1 MEWFGLSV
9 KETSKLLLML
19 IIAFIVW
26 GFVGLFLI
34 GLMQFVSMQGWA
46 TDSVHKHGIAEMQ
59 ASRLGGAVCILG
71 GFLVVIMLKLN
82 GADESGGSGPFGIRR
97 FVVLA
102 IIGSMA
108 LGLVEDIRNDSLS
121 PRIRLGILAILFG
134 FILWQWP
141 ALIPSSIGAPILD
154 SLLSI
159 PALAFLLCLVF
170 CVGFLNA
177 INMADGANGLV
188 PSILL
193 AAYIIFYKEYG
204 GVGLLSAV
212 TILSAF
218 WIFNVVSGRLFLG
231 DAGAYAF
238 GASLLVSSLTSYAN
252 GIMSLSFLAALLCYP
267 CLDFL
272 FSILRRLVNG
282 RPIMKPDNDHLHNR
296 IHFQYRKFIKSK
308 NMANSAAG
316 LTVAGASSGLVLWG
330 YLAAWWPI
338 NSGQWIVIFAA
349 QSVAYGLA
357 YYLTSSSSLAIGAAN
372 QSSDA

>member
-19 IIAFIVW
+19 IVAFMVW
-26 GFVGLFLI
+26 GVVGLFLI

-46 TDSVHKHGIAEMQ
+46 KDSVHKHGIAEMQ

-71 GFLVVIMLKLN
+71 GFLVVITLKLN

-97 FVVLA
+97 FVVVA
-102 IIGSMA
+102 IMGSMA

-141 ALIPSSIGAPILD
+141 ALVPSSIGAPILD

-193 AAYIIFYKEYG
+193 AAYVILYKEYG

-357 YYLTSSSSLAIGAAN
+357 YYLTSSSSLAIGTAN

>member
-97 FVVLA
+97 FVVVA
-102 IIGSMA
+102 IMGSMV

-141 ALIPSSIGAPILD
+141 ALVPSSIGAPILD

-159 PALAFLLCLVF
+159 PALAFVLCLVF

-177 INMADGANGLV
+177 VNMADGANGLV

-193 AAYIIFYKEYG
+193 AAYIIFYQEYG

-308 NMANSAAG
+308 NIANSAAG

>member
-1 MEWFGLSV
+1 VEWFGLSV

-71 GFLVVIMLKLN
+71 GFLVVITLKLN

-97 FVVLA
+97 FVVVA
-102 IIGSMA
+102 IMGSMV

-141 ALIPSSIGAPILD
+141 ALVPSSIGAPILD

-159 PALAFLLCLVF
+159 PALAFVLCLVF

-177 INMADGANGLV
+177 VNMADGANGLV

-193 AAYIIFYKEYG
+193 AAYIIFYQEYG

-308 NMANSAAG
+308 NIANSAAG
-316 LTVAGASSGLVLWG
+316 LTVAGASSGVVLWG

>member
-19 IIAFIVW
+19 IVAFIVW
-26 GFVGLFLI
+26 GVVGLFLI

-46 TDSVHKHGIAEMQ
+46 KDSVHKHGIAEMQ

-71 GFLVVIMLKLN
+71 GFLVVITLKLN

-141 ALIPSSIGAPILD
+141 GLVPSSIGAPILD

-372 QSSDA
+372 QSSDV

>member
-19 IIAFIVW
+19 IVAFIVW
-26 GFVGLFLI
+26 GVVGLFLI

-46 TDSVHKHGIAEMQ
+46 KDSVHKHGIAEMQ

-71 GFLVVIMLKLN
+71 GFLVVITLKLN

-97 FVVLA
+97 FVVVA
-102 IIGSMA
+102 IMGSMA

-141 ALIPSSIGAPILD
+141 ALVPSSIGAPILD

-193 AAYIIFYKEYG
+193 AAYVILYKEYG

-357 YYLTSSSSLAIGAAN
+357 YYLTSSSSLAIGTAN

>member
-19 IIAFIVW
+19 IIAFMVW
-26 GFVGLFLI
+26 GVLGVFLI

-59 ASRLGGAVCILG
+59 ASRLGGAVCIFG
-71 GFLVVIMLKLN
+71 GILVLIVLMLN
-82 GADESGGSGPFGIRR
+82 GAAGIGEGPLQVHR
-97 FVVLA
+97 FVWVA
-102 IIGSMA
+102 ILGSTV
-108 LGLVEDIRNDSLS
+108 LGLVEDIRNDELS
-121 PRIRLGILAILFG
+121 PRIRLGVMAFLFG

-141 ALIPSSIGAPILD
+141 GLVPSSIGAPILD

-177 INMADGANGLV
+177 VNMADGANGLV
-188 PSILL
+188 SSILL
-193 AAYIIFYKEYG
+193 AAYIIFYQELG
-204 GVGLLSAV
+204 GVGLLAALTVVSV
-212 TILSAF
+212 F
-218 WIFNVVSGRLFLG
+218 WVFNVVSGRLFLG
-231 DAGAYAF
+231 DAGAYGF
-238 GASLLVSSLTSYAN
+238 GASVLVSSLTLYAN
-252 GIMSLSFLAALLCYP
+252 GTASLSFLAALLCYP

-308 NMANSAAG
+308 NIANSAAG

>member
-97 FVVLA
+97 FVVVA
-102 IIGSMA
+102 IMGSMV

-121 PRIRLGILAILFG
+121 PRIRLGILALLFG

-141 ALIPSSIGAPILD
+141 ALVPSSIGAPILD

-159 PALAFLLCLVF
+159 PTLAFVLCLVF

-177 INMADGANGLV
+177 VNMADGANGLV

-193 AAYIIFYKEYG
+193 AAYIIF
-204 GVGLLSAV
+204 
-212 TILSAF
+212 
-218 WIFNVVSGRLFLG
+218 
-231 DAGAYAF
+231 
-238 GASLLVSSLTSYAN
+238 
-252 GIMSLSFLAALLCYP
+252 
-267 CLDFL
+267 
-272 FSILRRLVNG
+272 
-282 RPIMKPDNDHLHNR
+282 
-296 IHFQYRKFIKSK
+296 IKS
-308 NMANSAAG
+308 MEG
-316 LTVAGASSGLVLWG
+316 WG
-330 YLAAWWPI
+330 CCRR
-338 NSGQWIVIFAA
+338 
-349 QSVAYGLA
+349 
-357 YYLTSSSSLAIGAAN
+357 
-372 QSSDA
+372 

>member
-19 IIAFIVW
+19 IVAFIVW
-26 GFVGLFLI
+26 GVVGLFLI

-46 TDSVHKHGIAEMQ
+46 KDSVHKHGIAEMQ

-71 GFLVVIMLKLN
+71 GFLVVITLKLN

-97 FVVLA
+97 FVVVA
-102 IIGSMA
+102 IMGSMA

-141 ALIPSSIGAPILD
+141 ALVPSSIGAPILD

-193 AAYIIFYKEYG
+193 AAYVILYKEYG

-338 NSGQWIVIFAA
+338 NSGQWIVIFTA

-357 YYLTSSSSLAIGAAN
+357 YYLTSSSSLAIGTAN

>member
-19 IIAFIVW
+19 IVAFMVW
-26 GFVGLFLI
+26 GVVGLFLI

-46 TDSVHKHGIAEMQ
+46 KDSVHKHGIAEIQ

-71 GFLVVIMLKLN
+71 GFLVVITLKLN

-97 FVVLA
+97 FVVVA
-102 IIGSMA
+102 IMGSMA

-141 ALIPSSIGAPILD
+141 ALVPSSIGAPILD

-357 YYLTSSSSLAIGAAN
+357 YYLTSSSSLAIGTAN

>member
-19 IIAFIVW
+19 IIAFMVW

-59 ASRLGGAVCILG
+59 ASRLGGAVCILA
-71 GFLVVIMLKLN
+71 GFLVVITLKLN

-97 FVVLA
+97 FVVVA
-102 IIGSMA
+102 IMGSMA

-121 PRIRLGILAILFG
+121 PRIRLVILAILFG
-134 FILWQWP
+134 LILWQWP
-141 ALIPSSIGAPILD
+141 ALVPSSIGAPILD

-159 PALAFLLCLVF
+159 PALAFVLCLVF

-177 INMADGANGLV
+177 VNMADGANGLV

-193 AAYIIFYKEYG
+193 AAYIIFYQEYG
-204 GVGLLSAV
+204 EVGLLSAV

-308 NMANSAAG
+308 NIANSAAG
-316 LTVAGASSGLVLWG
+316 LTVAGASSGVVLWG

>member
-19 IIAFIVW
+19 IIAFMVW
-26 GFVGLFLI
+26 GLLGVFLI

-46 TDSVHKHGIAEMQ
+46 TDSVHKHGIAEIQ
-59 ASRLGGAVCILG
+59 ASRLGGAVCIFG
-71 GFLVVIMLKLN
+71 GILVLIVLTLN
-82 GADESGGSGPFGIRR
+82 GAAGIGEGPLKVYR
-97 FVVLA
+97 FVLVA
-102 IIGSMA
+102 ILGSMA

-121 PRIRLGILAILFG
+121 PRIRLGVMTFLFG

-141 ALIPSSIGAPILD
+141 VLVPSSIGAPILD

-177 INMADGANGLV
+177 VNMADGANGLV
-188 PSILL
+188 SSILL
-193 AAYIIFYKEYG
+193 VAYIIFYQELG
-204 GVGLLSAV
+204 GVGLLAALTVVSV
-212 TILSAF
+212 F
-218 WIFNVVSGRLFLG
+218 WVFNVVSGRLFLG
-231 DAGAYAF
+231 DAGAYGF
-238 GASLLVSSLTSYAN
+238 GASVLVSSLNLYAN
-252 GIMSLSFLAALLCYP
+252 GVASLSFLAALLCYP

-308 NMANSAAG
+308 NIANSAAG

-330 YLAAWWPI
+330 YLADWWPI

-372 QSSDA
+372 QASDA

>member
-97 FVVLA
+97 FVVVA
-102 IIGSMA
+102 IMGSMV

-141 ALIPSSIGAPILD
+141 ALVPSSIGAPILD

-159 PALAFLLCLVF
+159 PALAFVLCLVF

-177 INMADGANGLV
+177 VNMADGANGLV

-193 AAYIIFYKEYG
+193 AAYIIFYQEYG

-272 FSILRRLVNG
+272 FSIVRRLVNG

-308 NMANSAAG
+308 NIANSAAG
-316 LTVAGASSGLVLWG
+316 LTVAGASSGVVLWG

>member
-71 GFLVVIMLKLN
+71 GFLVVIILKLN
-82 GADESGGSGPFGIRR
+82 GAAESGGSGPFGIRR
-97 FVVLA
+97 FVVVA
-102 IIGSMA
+102 IMGSMV

-141 ALIPSSIGAPILD
+141 ALVPSSIGAPILD

-159 PALAFLLCLVF
+159 PALAFVLCLVF

-177 INMADGANGLV
+177 VNMADGANGLV

-193 AAYIIFYKEYG
+193 AAYIIFYQEYG

-308 NMANSAAG
+308 NIANSAAG
-316 LTVAGASSGLVLWG
+316 LTVAGASSGVVLWG

>member
-34 GLMQFVSMQGWA
+34 GLMQLVSMQGWA

-97 FVVLA
+97 FVVVA
-102 IIGSMA
+102 IMGSMV

-141 ALIPSSIGAPILD
+141 ALVPSSIGAPILD

-159 PALAFLLCLVF
+159 PALAFVLCLVF

-177 INMADGANGLV
+177 VNMADGANGLV

-193 AAYIIFYKEYG
+193 AAYIIFYQEYG

-308 NMANSAAG
+308 NIANSAAG
-316 LTVAGASSGLVLWG
+316 LTVAGASSGVVLWG

>member
-71 GFLVVIMLKLN
+71 GFLVVITLKLN

-97 FVVLA
+97 FVVVA
-102 IIGSMA
+102 IMGSMV

-121 PRIRLGILAILFG
+121 PRIRLVILAILFG
-134 FILWQWP
+134 LILWQWP
-141 ALIPSSIGAPILD
+141 ALVPSSIGAPILD

-159 PALAFLLCLVF
+159 PALAFVLCLVF

-177 INMADGANGLV
+177 VNMADGANGLV

-193 AAYIIFYKEYG
+193 AAYIIFYQEYG

-308 NMANSAAG
+308 NIANSAAG
-316 LTVAGASSGLVLWG
+316 LTVAGASSGVVLWG

>member
-1 MEWFGLSV
+1 
-9 KETSKLLLML
+9 ML

-46 TDSVHKHGIAEMQ
+46 KDSVHKHGIAEMQ
-59 ASRLGGAVCILG
+59 ASRLGGAVCILA
-71 GFLVVIMLKLN
+71 GFLVVITLELN
-82 GADESGGSGPFGIRR
+82 GADDSGGSGPFGIRR
-97 FVVLA
+97 FVVVA
-102 IIGSMA
+102 IVGSMV

-141 ALIPSSIGAPILD
+141 ALVPSSIGAPILD

-159 PALAFLLCLVF
+159 PALAFVLCLVF

-177 INMADGANGLV
+177 VNMADGANGLV

-193 AAYIIFYKEYG
+193 AAYIILYQEYG

-308 NMANSAAG
+308 NIANSAAG
-316 LTVAGASSGLVLWG
+316 LTVAGASSGVVLWG

>member
-26 GFVGLFLI
+26 GVVGLFLI

-46 TDSVHKHGIAEMQ
+46 KDSVHKHGIAEMQ

-71 GFLVVIMLKLN
+71 GFLVVITLKLN

-97 FVVLA
+97 FVVVA

-141 ALIPSSIGAPILD
+141 GLVPSSIGAPILD

-349 QSVAYGLA
+349 QSVAYGLT
-357 YYLTSSSSLAIGAAN
+357 YYLTSSSSHAIGTAN
-372 QSSDA
+372 HASDA

>member
-19 IIAFIVW
+19 IIAFMVW
-26 GFVGLFLI
+26 GVLGVFLI

-46 TDSVHKHGIAEMQ
+46 TDSVHKHGIAEIQ
-59 ASRLGGAVCILG
+59 ASRLGGGVCIFG
-71 GFLVVIMLKLN
+71 GILVLIVLTLN
-82 GADESGGSGPFGIRR
+82 GAAGIGEGPLKVHR
-97 FVVLA
+97 FVWVVIL
-102 IIGSMA
+102 GSTV
-108 LGLVEDIRNDSLS
+108 LGLVEDIRNDELS
-121 PRIRLGILAILFG
+121 PRIRLGVMAFLFG

-141 ALIPSSIGAPILD
+141 ALVPSSIGAPILD

-170 CVGFLNA
+170 CIGFLNA
-177 INMADGANGLV
+177 VNMADGANGLV
-188 PSILL
+188 SSILL
-193 AAYIIFYKEYG
+193 VAYIIFYQELG
-204 GVGLLSAV
+204 GVGLLAALTVVSV
-212 TILSAF
+212 F
-218 WIFNVVSGRLFLG
+218 WVFNVVSGRLFLG
-231 DAGAYAF
+231 DAGAYGF
-238 GASLLVSSLTSYAN
+238 GASVLVSSLTLYAN
-252 GIMSLSFLAALLCYP
+252 GIASLSFLAALLCYP

-272 FSILRRLVNG
+272 FSILRRLVIG

-308 NMANSAAG
+308 NIANSAAG

-330 YLAAWWPI
+330 YLANWWPI

>member
-59 ASRLGGAVCILG
+59 ASRLGGAVCILA
-71 GFLVVIMLKLN
+71 GFLVVITLKLN

-97 FVVLA
+97 FVVVA
-102 IIGSMA
+102 IVGSMV

-141 ALIPSSIGAPILD
+141 ALVPSSIGAPILD

-188 PSILL
+188 PSILV
-193 AAYIIFYKEYG
+193 AAYIILYQEYG
-204 GVGLLSAV
+204 GVWLLSAV

-308 NMANSAAG
+308 NIANSAAG
-316 LTVAGASSGLVLWG
+316 LTVAGASSGVVLWG

-372 QSSDA
+372 QSNDA

>member
-19 IIAFIVW
+19 IVAFIVW
-26 GFVGLFLI
+26 GVVGLFLI

-46 TDSVHKHGIAEMQ
+46 KDSVHKHGIAEMQ

-71 GFLVVIMLKLN
+71 GFLVVITLKLN

-141 ALIPSSIGAPILD
+141 GLVPSSIGAPILD

-272 FSILRRLVNG
+272 FSIFRRLVNG

>member
-59 ASRLGGAVCILG
+59 ASRLGGAVCILA
-71 GFLVVIMLKLN
+71 GFLVVITLKLN

-97 FVVLA
+97 FVLVA
-102 IIGSMA
+102 ILGSMT
-108 LGLVEDIRNDSLS
+108 LGLIEDIRNDSLS

-141 ALIPSSIGAPILD
+141 ALVPSSIGAPILD

-159 PALAFLLCLVF
+159 PALAFVLCLVF

-177 INMADGANGLV
+177 VNMADGANGLV

-193 AAYIIFYKEYG
+193 AAYIIFYQEYG

-308 NMANSAAG
+308 NIANSAAG
-316 LTVAGASSGLVLWG
+316 LTVAGASSGVVLWG

>member
-97 FVVLA
+97 FVVVA
-102 IIGSMA
+102 IMGSMV

-141 ALIPSSIGAPILD
+141 ALVPSSIGAPILD

-159 PALAFLLCLVF
+159 PALAFVLCLVF

-177 INMADGANGLV
+177 VNMADGANGLV

-193 AAYIIFYKEYG
+193 AAYIIFYQEYG

-272 FSILRRLVNG
+272 FSIVRRLVNG

-308 NMANSAAG
+308 NIANSAAG

>member
-1 MEWFGLSV
+1 VEWFGLSV
-9 KETSKLLLML
+9 KETSKLLPML

-59 ASRLGGAVCILG
+59 ASRLGGAVCILA
-71 GFLVVIMLKLN
+71 GFLVVITLKLN

-97 FVVLA
+97 FVVVA
-102 IIGSMA
+102 IMGSMV

-141 ALIPSSIGAPILD
+141 ALVPSSIGAPILD

-159 PALAFLLCLVF
+159 PALAFVLCLVF

-177 INMADGANGLV
+177 VNMADGANGLV

-193 AAYIIFYKEYG
+193 AAYIIFYQEYG

-308 NMANSAAG
+308 NIANSAAG
-316 LTVAGASSGLVLWG
+316 LTVAGASSGVVLWG

>member
-97 FVVLA
+97 FVVVA
-102 IIGSMA
+102 IMGSMV

-141 ALIPSSIGAPILD
+141 ALVPSSIGAPILD

-159 PALAFLLCLVF
+159 PALAFVLCLVF

-177 INMADGANGLV
+177 VNMADGANGLV

-193 AAYIIFYKEYG
+193 AAYIIFYQEYG

-272 FSILRRLVNG
+272 FSIVRRLVNG

>member
-19 IIAFIVW
+19 IIVFMVW
-26 GFVGLFLI
+26 GVLGVFLI

-46 TDSVHKHGIAEMQ
+46 KDSVHKHGIAEMQ
-59 ASRLGGAVCILG
+59 ASRLGGAVSILA
-71 GFLVVIMLKLN
+71 GFLAIIMLKLN
-82 GADESGGSGPFGIRR
+82 GAEELVISSPFGVHR
-97 FVVLA
+97 FVLVA
-102 IIGSMA
+102 ILGSMT

-121 PRIRLGILAILFG
+121 PRIRLGILALLFG

-141 ALIPSSIGAPILD
+141 VLVPSSIGAPILD

-212 TILSAF
+212 TILSVF

-238 GASLLVSSLTSYAN
+238 GASLLVSSLISYAN

-308 NMANSAAG
+308 NIANSAAG

-330 YLAAWWPI
+330 YLGAWWPI

>member
-19 IIAFIVW
+19 IIAFMVW
-26 GFVGLFLI
+26 GVLGVFLI
-34 GLMQFVSMQGWA
+34 GLMQLVSMQGWA
-46 TDSVHKHGIAEMQ
+46 TDSVHKHGIAEIQ
-59 ASRLGGAVCILG
+59 ASRLGGAVCIFG
-71 GFLVVIMLKLN
+71 GILVLIVLTLN
-82 GADESGGSGPFGIRR
+82 GAAGIGEGPLKVHR
-97 FVVLA
+97 FVWVVIL
-102 IIGSMA
+102 GSTV
-108 LGLVEDIRNDSLS
+108 LGLVEDIRNDELS
-121 PRIRLGILAILFG
+121 PRIRLGVMAFLFG

-141 ALIPSSIGAPILD
+141 ALVPSSIGAPILD

-177 INMADGANGLV
+177 VNMADGANGLV
-188 PSILL
+188 SSILL
-193 AAYIIFYKEYG
+193 VAYIIFYQELG
-204 GVGLLSAV
+204 GVGLLAALTVVSV
-212 TILSAF
+212 F
-218 WIFNVVSGRLFLG
+218 WVFNVVSGRLFLG
-231 DAGAYAF
+231 DAGAYGF
-238 GASLLVSSLTSYAN
+238 GASVLVSSLTLYAN
-252 GIMSLSFLAALLCYP
+252 GIASLSFLAALLCYP

-308 NMANSAAG
+308 NIANSAAG
-316 LTVAGASSGLVLWG
+316 LTVAGASSGLVLWV
-330 YLAAWWPI
+330 YLANWWPI

-372 QSSDA
+372 QASDV

>member
-19 IIAFIVW
+19 IVAFMVW
-26 GFVGLFLI
+26 GVVGLFLI

-46 TDSVHKHGIAEMQ
+46 KDSVHKHGIAEIQ

-71 GFLVVIMLKLN
+71 GFLVVITLKLN

-97 FVVLA
+97 FVVVA
-102 IIGSMA
+102 IMGSMA

-141 ALIPSSIGAPILD
+141 ALVPSSIGAPILD

-193 AAYIIFYKEYG
+193 AAYVILYKEYG

-231 DAGAYAF
+231 DAGAYGF

-357 YYLTSSSSLAIGAAN
+357 YYLTSSSSLAIGTAN

>member
-59 ASRLGGAVCILG
+59 ASRLGGAVCILAG
-71 GFLVVIMLKLN
+71 SFVVITLKLN
-82 GADESGGSGPFGIRR
+82 GADESGGSGPFGIRG

-102 IIGSMA
+102 IMGSMA

-141 ALIPSSIGAPILD
+141 ALVPSSIGAPILD

-193 AAYIIFYKEYG
+193 AAYIILYQEYG

-282 RPIMKPDNDHLHNR
+282 RSVMKPDNDHLHNR

-308 NMANSAAG
+308 NIANSAAG
-316 LTVAGASSGLVLWG
+316 LTVAGASSGVVLWG

>member
-26 GFVGLFLI
+26 GFLGLFLI

-46 TDSVHKHGIAEMQ
+46 TDSVHKHGISEMQ

-97 FVVLA
+97 FVVVA
-102 IIGSMA
+102 IMGSMV

-121 PRIRLGILAILFG
+121 PRIRLGILALLFG

-141 ALIPSSIGAPILD
+141 ALVPSSIGAPILD

-193 AAYIIFYKEYG
+193 AAYIIFYQEYG

-252 GIMSLSFLAALLCYP
+252 GIMSLSFLASLLCYP

-272 FSILRRLVNG
+272 FSIIRRLVNG

-308 NMANSAAG
+308 NIANSAAG

-349 QSVAYGLA
+349 QSAAYGLA

>member
-97 FVVLA
+97 FVVVA
-102 IIGSMA
+102 IMGSMV

-141 ALIPSSIGAPILD
+141 ALVPSSIGAPILD

-159 PALAFLLCLVF
+159 PALAFVLCLVF

-177 INMADGANGLV
+177 VNMADGANGLV

-193 AAYIIFYKEYG
+193 AAYIIFYQEYG

-308 NMANSAAG
+308 NIANSAAG
-316 LTVAGASSGLVLWG
+316 LTVAGASSGVVLWG

>member
-102 IIGSMA
+102 IMGSMA

-121 PRIRLGILAILFG
+121 PRIRLVILAILFG
-134 FILWQWP
+134 LILWQWP
-141 ALIPSSIGAPILD
+141 ALVPSSIGAPILD

-193 AAYIIFYKEYG
+193 AAYIILYQEYG
-204 GVGLLSAV
+204 GVALLSAV

-308 NMANSAAG
+308 NIANSAAG
-316 LTVAGASSGLVLWG
+316 LTVAGASSGVVLWG